1 MLRVLLALS
10 VFVLLLIPIYK
21 FIKWLYI
28 KFTNELKEESCVDC
42 LNEIKIKTKELKQTV
57 ETKLKEN
64 KEQFVNLEKIKKGL
78 KHE

>member
-10 VFVLLLIPIYK
+10 VFVLLLAPIYK
-21 FIKWLYI
+21 FIKLLYI

-42 LNEIKIKTKELKQTV
+42 LNEIKIKTESLKQTV